1 MKKEYINPTIC
12 VVTLNT
18 VGMLAASLPQNQ
30 QETVTDEEE
39 VLSMEFYGDVEEEEW

>member
-18 VGMLAASLPQNQ
+18 VGMLATSLSKNQ
-30 QETVTDEEE
+30 QETVTNENE
-39 VLSMEFYGDVEEEEW
+39 VLSMEFFDDEEEEW

>member
-18 VGMLAASLPQNQ
+18 VGMLAASLNKN
-30 QETVTDEEE
+30 QETVTNENE
-39 VLSMEFYGDVEEEEW
+39 VLSMEFFDDEEEEW

>member
-18 VGMLAASLPQNQ
+18 VGMLANSLSKN
-30 QETVTDEEE
+30 QETVTDEKD
-39 VLSMEFYGDVEEEEW
+39 VLSMEFFDDDEEEEW

>member
-18 VGMLAASLPQNQ
+18 VGMLAASLPQS
-30 QETVTDEEE
+30 QETVTNEDK
-39 VLSMEFYGDVEEEEW
+39 VLAIEFFDDVEEEEW

>member
-18 VGMLAASLPQNQ
+18 VGMLAASLSKNQ
-30 QETVTDEEE
+30 QETVTNENE
-39 VLSMEFYGDVEEEEW
+39 VLSMEFFDDEEEEW